1 MSTFSQLV
9 DQTLMH
15 LHGYTTL
22 QDLATYAT
30 ADISASATTFS
41 VNDVAAISRGV
52 IEIDDELMWVDSV
65 NTQTGVITIPPYGRG
80 FRGTVASEHSNGSRV
95 VSSPLFPRKIVA
107 DAINDTIRSVYPS
120 LFAFGETTITYSPAV
135 VAYELP
141 AGALDVLQISWQT
154 TGPSKEWM
162 PVRRMRVDKHASTSS
177 FASGVTLNIYDQIV
191 PGRPMRIVFTKQP
204 TALSNPNDEFT
215 TVTGLPAS
223 CEDLVRFG
231 AAYRLVPFFDT
242 PHLSGSTAEADF
254 AAQQR
259 GVGQSAQLSR
269 YLLQMYQLRLSEETN
284 RLQTVYPNRSY
295 YTR

>member
-41 VNDVAAISRGV
+41 VNDVTAISRGV

-80 FRGTVASEHSNGSRV
+80 FRGTVAAEHSTGSRI

-107 DAINDTIRSVYPS
+107 DAINDTVRSVYPN
-120 LFAFGETTITYSPAV
+120 LFAVGETTINYQPSINTYA
-135 VAYELP
+135 LP
-141 AGALDVLQISWQT
+141 EGALNIIQISWRT
-154 TGPSKEWM
+154 TGPSREWL
-162 PVRRMRVDKHASTSS
+162 PIRRMRVDKHAADSVFATGVS
-177 FASGVTLNIYDQIV
+177 FSVYDHIV

-204 TALSNPNDEFT
+204 TPLSNPNDEFT

>member
-30 ADISASATTFS
+30 ADISASATSFS
-41 VNDVAAISRGV
+41 VNDVTAISRGV
-52 IEIDDELMWVDSV
+52 AEIDNELIWIDGV
-65 NTQTGVITIPPYGRG
+65 NTSTGVVSVPPYGRG
-80 FRGTVASEHSNGSRV
+80 FRGTVPAAHGNGSRV
-95 VSSPLFPRKIVA
+95 TSSPLFPRKIVS
-107 DAINDTIRSVYPS
+107 DSINDTIRSVYPN
-120 LFAFGETTITYSPAV
+120 LFAVGETTINYQPSINTYA
-135 VAYELP
+135 LP
-141 AGALDVLQISWQT
+141 EGALQIIQISWQT
-154 TGPSKEWM
+154 TGPSKEWL
-162 PVRRMRVDKHASTSS
+162 PIRRMRVDKHAADAAFSTGVS
-177 FASGVTLNIYDQIV
+177 FSVYDHIV
-191 PGRPMRIVFTKQP
+191 PGRPMRIVYTKQP

-215 TVTGLPAS
+215 TVTGLPPS

-269 YLLQMYQLRLSEETN
+269 YLLQMYQLRLSEETKH
-284 RLQTVYPNRSY
+284 LQTVYPNRSY